1 MKKLLLL
8 SAALVALSGSIF
20 ADTINVG
27 STSTGVLVPVPATAS
42 FQATMTPYT
51 GGPVNV
57 TNTQVP
63 FWNNPSAD
71 TGGSIIVPH
80 LANVGDVLSG
90 LATGTSPVPADV
102 SGGNINGSY
111 YASAAGNGDPVST
124 VAPGAVAGLPG
135 TDSVVP
141 ALEFNF
147 LSSQTAMAISLLF
160 ADSSQDTG
168 TAPMG
173 TTFGTYIVP
182 GGGSIQTYQVGGP
195 IADTMT
201 PTAFA
206 NLSSTYFNATTVYGF
221 YATVC
226 YHSTAGVC
234 DNSVTYTTGAG
245 NYSTN
250 IPSGSGYLGGLG
262 WNHFAFFE
270 LADGEWALGFSDSP
284 WALGTPNSVDALG
297 DYNDA
302 IFGIT
307 GNAPFSAAP
316 EPGTVAIMGL
326 GLAGLGMIGRRRFA
340 KK

>member
-1 MKKLLLL
+1 MKKLWLLC
-8 SAALVALSGSIF
+8 AALVALSVSMF
-20 ADTINVG
+20 ADTINLP
-27 STSTGVLVPVPATAS
+27 TSTGQFVAVPSTSVFSAATPA
-42 FQATMTPYT
+42 Y
-51 GGPVNV
+51 PVTSVANGQ
-57 TNTQVP
+57 TP
-63 FWNNPSAD
+63 FWNDPSSD
-71 TGGSIIVPH
+71 TGSAIVTAH
-80 LANVGDVLSG
+80 VANVGDVLSG
-90 LATGTSPVPADV
+90 LATGTSPLAAANI
-102 SGGNINGSY
+102 SGGNINGSDY
-111 YASAAGNGDPVST
+111 VSATGNGDPISVI
-124 VAPGAVAGLPG
+124 APAAVAGLPG

-182 GGGSIQTYQVGGP
+182 NGGSIETFQLGGP
-195 IADTMT
+195 IGDTTT
-201 PTAFA
+201 PEAFG
-206 NLSSTYFNATTVYGF
+206 NLASNFFNNGTVYGF

-226 YHSTAGVC
+226 YASSGSVC
-234 DNSVTYTTGAG
+234 TNSVTYTTGVG

-270 LADGEWALGFSDSP
+270 LANGDWALGFSDTP
-284 WALGTPNSVDALG
+284 WALGTPNSVSALG

-307 GNAPFSAAP
+307 GNGAVGSGAP
-316 EPGTVAIMGL
+316 EPGTIAIMGL
-326 GLAGLGMIGRRRFA
+326 GLAGLGLIGRRRFA

>member
-1 MKKLLLL
+1 MKKLWLI
-8 SAALVALSGSIF
+8 SAGLVALSGSMF
-20 ADTINVG
+20 GDTINAP
-27 STSTGVLVPVPATAS
+27 TSTGQLNAVPLTTTFVGLQPGYPNTS
-42 FQATMTPYT
+42 T
-51 GGPVNV
+51 VN
-57 TNTQVP
+57 NTQP
-63 FWNNPSAD
+63 FWNDPSSD
-71 TGGSIIVPH
+71 SGGAIVH
-80 LANVGDVLSG
+80 ANFANVGDVLSG
-90 LATGTSPVPADV
+90 YATGTSPIAANV

-111 YASAAGNGDPVST
+111 YGSATGNGDPISVT
-124 VAPGAVAGLPG
+124 APGAVAGLPG

-168 TAPMG
+168 TSPMG

-182 GGGSIQTYQVGGP
+182 GGGNIATFQLGGSIG
-195 IADTMT
+195 DTTT
-201 PTAFA
+201 PTAFG
-206 NLSSTYFNATTVYGF
+206 NLASNFFNNGTVYGF

-226 YHSTAGVC
+226 YASSGSNCT
-234 DNSVTYTTGAG
+234 NSVTYTTGVG

-270 LADGEWALGFSDSP
+270 LANGEWALGFSDTP
-284 WALGTPNSVDALG
+284 WALGTPNSVSGLG
-297 DYNDA
+297 DFNDA

-307 GNAPFSAAP
+307 GNAAFGSAAP
-316 EPGTVAIMGL
+316 EPGTIAIMGL
-326 GLAGLGMIGRRRFA
+326 GLAGLGLIGRRRFA